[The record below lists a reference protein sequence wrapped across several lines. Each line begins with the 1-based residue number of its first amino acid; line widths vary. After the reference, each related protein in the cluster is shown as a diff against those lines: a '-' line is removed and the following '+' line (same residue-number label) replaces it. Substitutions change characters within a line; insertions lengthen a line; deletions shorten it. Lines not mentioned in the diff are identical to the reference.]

1 LGFVKKLICYTFE
14 DIYIFEFEF
23 AFAMKK
29 LRSALAWIL
38 DDKEPVNSE
47 RYFMIITCFSSFV
60 FLILLCV
67 FHIIMN
73 LKMAPVYLAGGS
85 AIVLFFLYALVR
97 FGNFLFIPK
106 LSVTILGLIA
116 LDVTWYYKFLSFG
129 PVLFFIFAFGAL
141 VIWVWEGKSLAFM
154 LSFYVINIG
163 VLFAI
168 EYNTPSE
175 LFIYPNMKIRSLDI
189 YLSFLLYSS
198 LLIFLLSRVKNDFRR
213 QQERA
218 SKSDKLK
225 SAFLAN
231 MSHEIRT
238 PMNAI
243 VGFSELLEEETDH
256 VKRLQYTS
264 IIRNS
269 SANLLKL
276 LNDIIDLS
284 RIDAGDLHLNYS
296 NFSIQELFFE
306 MNQIFSF
313 ELRKRQKTNV
323 KLDYNLP
330 DGDYIIHSDPYRLK
344 QVISNLLSNAVK
356 FTSRGTIDLSCQ
368 KKHGELI
375 FSISDTGTGIP
386 DDDQKRVF
394 ERFTSF
400 NYQGMNTEGTGIG
413 LSVVSKIVEVLHG
426 RIWLKSRVG
435 EGTCFYFTIPY
446 VTSKTVSIPI
456 NEAQMIDES
465 NISEGRKRVLVVED
479 DKTSFL
485 LLKEILKKMN
495 LEVHH
500 EIDGKAAIEF
510 ILTNPEPHLI
520 LMDIKLPFVDGNK
533 ALAEIKKIYPNVPI
547 IAQTAYALLG
557 DKEKA
562 ISIGFDDYITK
573 PLDPHKLKELV
584 KTHLSNK

>member
-1 LGFVKKLICYTFE
+1 LGIAKERICYTFE
-14 DIYIFEFEF
+14 DIYIFEF
-23 AFAMKK
+23 AMVMNK
-29 LRSALAWIL
+29 LKSILAWIL
-38 DDKEPVNSE
+38 GDKEQIDSE
-47 RYFMIITCFSSFV
+47 RYFMIMTCFSAFV
-60 FLILLCV
+60 FLILLCA
-67 FHIIMN
+67 FNIIMN
-73 LKMAPVYLAGGS
+73 LKMAPVYIAGGS
-85 AIVLFFLYALVR
+85 AIILFFLYILVR
-97 FGNFLFIPK
+97 FGNSLFIPK

-168 EYNTPSE
+168 EYNAPGE
-175 LFIYPNMKIRSLDI
+175 LFIYPDMKIRSLDI

-198 LLIFLLSRVKNDFRR
+198 LMIFVLSRVKNDFRR

-243 VGFSELLEEETDH
+243 VGFSELLEEETDND
-256 VKRLQYTS
+256 KRLQYTS

-296 NFSIQELFFE
+296 NFSIQELFIE
-306 MNQIFSF
+306 MIQIFSL
-313 ELRKRQKTNV
+313 ELRKRQKTNI
-323 KLDYNLP
+323 KLNYNLP
-330 DGDYIIHSDPYRLK
+330 DGDYIIYSDPYRLK
-344 QVISNLLSNAVK
+344 QVISNLLNNAVK
-356 FTSRGTIDLSCQ
+356 FTSSGTIELSCQ

-375 FSISDTGTGIP
+375 FSLSDTGTGIP

-413 LSVVSKIVEVLHG
+413 LSIVSKIVEVLHG

-446 VTSKTVSIPI
+446 VTSKTVSNPL
-456 NEAQMIDES
+456 NESQMMNES

-485 LLKEILKKMN
+485 LLKEILKNMN
-495 LEVHH
+495 LEIHH
-500 EIDGKAAIEF
+500 EIDGKGAIEF
-510 ILTNPEPHLI
+510 ILANPEPHLI

-533 ALAEIKKIYPNVPI
+533 ALAEIKKIHPDIPV

-573 PLDPHKLKELV
+573 PLDPKKLKELV
-584 KTHLSNK
+584 KAHIR

>member
-1 LGFVKKLICYTFE
+1 LGIAKERICYTFE
-14 DIYIFEFEF
+14 DIYIFEF
-23 AFAMKK
+23 AIVMNK
-29 LRSALAWIL
+29 LNYILAWIL
-38 DDKEPVNSE
+38 GDKEQVDSE
-47 RYFMIITCFSSFV
+47 RYFMIMTCFSAFV

-67 FHIIMN
+67 FNIIMN
-73 LKMAPVYLAGGS
+73 LQMAPVYIAGGS
-85 AIVLFFLYALVR
+85 AIILFFLYALVR
-97 FGNFLFIPK
+97 FGNSLFIPK

-168 EYNTPSE
+168 EYNAPGE
-175 LFIYPNMKIRSLDI
+175 LFIYPDMKIRSLDI

-198 LLIFLLSRVKNDFRR
+198 LMIFVLSRVKNDFRR

-243 VGFSELLEEETDH
+243 VGFSELLEEETDND
-256 VKRLQYTS
+256 KRLQYTS

-296 NFSIQELFFE
+296 NFSIQELFIE
-306 MNQIFSF
+306 MIQIFSL
-313 ELRKRQKTNV
+313 ELRKRQKTNI
-323 KLDYNLP
+323 KLNYNLP
-330 DGDYIIHSDPYRLK
+330 DGDYIIYSDPYRLK
-344 QVISNLLSNAVK
+344 QVISNLLNNAVK
-356 FTSRGTIDLSCQ
+356 FTSSGTIELSCQ

-375 FSISDTGTGIP
+375 FSLSDTGTGIP

-413 LSVVSKIVEVLHG
+413 LSIVSKIVEVLHG

-446 VTSKTVSIPI
+446 VTSKTVSNPL
-456 NEAQMIDES
+456 NESQMMNES

-485 LLKEILKKMN
+485 LLKEILKNMN
-495 LEVHH
+495 LEIHH
-500 EIDGKAAIEF
+500 EIDGKGAIEF
-510 ILTNPEPHLI
+510 ILANPEPHLI

-533 ALAEIKKIYPNVPI
+533 ALAEIKKIHPDIPV

-573 PLDPHKLKELV
+573 PLDPKKLKELV
-584 KTHLSNK
+584 KAHIR

>member
-1 LGFVKKLICYTFE
+1 LGIAKERICYTFE
-14 DIYIFEFEF
+14 DIYIFEF
-23 AFAMKK
+23 AIVMNK
-29 LRSALAWIL
+29 LNYILAWIL
-38 DDKEPVNSE
+38 GDKEQVDSE
-47 RYFMIITCFSSFV
+47 RYFMIMTCFSAFV

-67 FHIIMN
+67 FNIIMN
-73 LKMAPVYLAGGS
+73 LQMAPVYIAGGS
-85 AIVLFFLYALVR
+85 AIILFFLYALVR
-97 FGNFLFIPK
+97 FGNSLFIPK

-168 EYNTPSE
+168 EYNAPGE
-175 LFIYPNMKIRSLDI
+175 LFIYPDMKIRSLDI

-198 LLIFLLSRVKNDFRR
+198 LMIFVLSRVKNDFRR

-243 VGFSELLEEETDH
+243 VGFSELLEEETDND
-256 VKRLQYTS
+256 KRLQYTS

-296 NFSIQELFFE
+296 NFSIQELFIE
-306 MNQIFSF
+306 MIQIFSL
-313 ELRKRQKTNV
+313 ELRKRQKTNI
-323 KLDYNLP
+323 KLNYNLP
-330 DGDYIIHSDPYRLK
+330 DGDYIIYSDPYRLK
-344 QVISNLLSNAVK
+344 QVISNLLNNAVK
-356 FTSRGTIDLSCQ
+356 FTSSGTIELSCQ

-375 FSISDTGTGIP
+375 FSLSDTGTGIP

-413 LSVVSKIVEVLHG
+413 LSIVSKIVEVLHG

-446 VTSKTVSIPI
+446 VTSKTVSNPL
-456 NEAQMIDES
+456 NKSQMMNES

-485 LLKEILKKMN
+485 LLKEILKNMN
-495 LEVHH
+495 LEIHH
-500 EIDGKAAIEF
+500 EIDGKGAIEF
-510 ILTNPEPHLI
+510 ILANPEPHLI

-533 ALAEIKKIYPNVPI
+533 ALAEIKKIHPDIPV

-573 PLDPHKLKELV
+573 PLDPKKLKELV
-584 KTHLSNK
+584 KAHIR